1 MQRDLDLVR
10 AIALA
15 VRDKP
20 DLAPASVEAPG
31 FDADAVARHV
41 ELMIHTGLLDGK
53 VGPKAAEGATPSL
66 VRDLS
71 SYGHD
76 FVGAIA
82 SEQVWSQLTDLFPP
96 EKLQQVPLRVVAGVA
111 IRLMEIIVEQATG
124 VSDPTH
130 ETRDRR

>member
-1 MQRDLDLVR
+1 MERDLQLVK
-10 AIALA
+10 AIALS
-15 VRDKP
+15 VREKP
-20 DLAPASVEAPG
+20 DLTPQAINLPG
-31 FDADAVARHV
+31 FDADLVSRHV

-53 VGPKAAEGATPSL
+53 VGGKTAAGPTPSV
-66 VRDLS
+66 VRDLT

-76 FVGAIA
+76 FVGAA
-82 SEQVWSQLTDLFPP
+82 TSHSVWSQLRELFPD

-124 VSDPTH
+124 IGDPTH

>member
-1 MQRDLDLVR
+1 MERDLELVK

-20 DLAPASVEAPG
+20 DLAPAGVEAAG
-31 FDADAVARHV
+31 YDRAVVARHI

-53 VGPKAAEGATPSL
+53 VGPKPAEGATPSL

-76 FVGAIA
+76 FAGAVA
-82 SEQVWSQLTDLFPP
+82 SERVWSQLTELFPP